1 MIGYAMGDSEDLKN
15 EDPAFVEVAK
25 KLYFSFGYV
34 E

>member
-1 MIGYAMGDSEDLKN
+1 MGDGEDLKN

-25 KLYFSFGYV
+25 KLYFSFRYV